1 MGKNKNLNMWIR
13 KIILISDSHI
23 IYMPIHFFRYDGEG
37 QNTFM
42 QWPLKRYLIDIGYF
56 YLIDFF

>member
-1 MGKNKNLNMWIR
+1 VT
-13 KIILISDSHI
+13 HI
-23 IYMPIHFFRYDGEG
+23 ICMPIHFFRYDGEG

-56 YLIDFF
+56 YLLDYF